1 MLGHGC
7 DDALRFGGAEVK
19 QHLAS
24 FFARLN
30 PVLLEPDVGTAA
42 LAAGLMQWAS
52 NPPPEG
58 TSERGG
64 FTDLQTG
71 DGIATTFFLPADQ
84 PPLSYPIDLPWI
96 TNAQTVIAEYS
107 FAGNSARSVT
117 WANAPGLRKAATRAL
132 ADHVADG
139 WLHVE
144 TGEAPVAPG
153 DELEMMACL
162 RRGDRVRIF
171 MLASP
176 PGPVMLTLMDWPA
189 AEPAP

>member
-1 MLGHGC
+1 M
-7 DDALRFGGAEVK
+7 K
-19 QHLAS
+19 QQLAS

-71 DGIATTFFLPADQ
+71 DGIATTFFLPADV
-84 PPLSYPIDLPWI
+84 PPPSYPSDLPWI
-96 TNAQTVIAEYS
+96 RNAQTVIAEYA
-107 FAGNSARSVT
+107 FAGDAARSVT
-117 WANAPGLRKAATRAL
+117 WANTPGLRKAATRTL
-132 ADHVADG
+132 AEHIADD
-139 WLHVE
+139 WIRVE
-144 TGEAPVAPG
+144 TGEAPVATG

-189 AEPAP
+189 ADPAP